1 MRKTQKI
8 LIGLFLGGVL
18 LGGIGTGVGLLEYSS
33 FAYGGEKLLGEEHL
47 VTENLDF
54 SFDLDGQ
61 TLILGGGYH
70 VDDEVLRNLVADN
83 TVPAGTVRYE
93 VTYNQEE
100 LMPVLSFEEY
110 EEPED
115 TTPEELEDPEE
126 NPEDLEEN
134 PEDLEENPEGLEPE
148 NPVSEQT
155 PESKPV
161 YKGTLYLTARYQGGS
176 SDFRLLMENKDQFLE
191 DLKQKKI
198 SSYDVAYI
206 TDVKIKVNP
215 ATLPYLE
222 VDRVY

>member
-33 FAYGGEKLLGEEHL
+33 FTYGGEKLLGEEHL

-70 VDDEVLRNLVADN
+70 VDEEVLGNLETDSA
-83 TVPAGTVRYE
+83 VPAGTVRYE

-100 LMPVLSFEEY
+100 LMPVLRFEEF

-115 TTPEELEDPEE
+115 TMPETLE
-126 NPEDLEEN
+126 
-134 PEDLEENPEGLEPE
+134 
-148 NPVSEQT
+148 
-155 PESKPV
+155 KPAC
-161 YKGTLYLTARYQGGS
+161 KGTLYLTVRYQGGS
-176 SDFRLLMENKDQFLE
+176 SDFRLLMENKDRFLE
-191 DLKQKKI
+191 ELKQKKI

-222 VDRVY
+222 TDGTY

>member
-18 LGGIGTGVGLLEYSS
+18 LGGVGTGVGLLEYSS

-115 TTPEELEDPEE
+115 TTQEELEE

-134 PEDLEENPEGLEPE
+134 TEELEENPEGLEPE
-148 NPVSEQT
+148 NPVSEQI

-198 SSYDVAYI
+198 SSYDVAHI

>member
-33 FAYGGEKLLGEEHL
+33 FAYGGERLLGEEHL

-70 VDDEVLRNLVADN
+70 VDEEVLGNLMADN

-93 VTYNQEE
+93 VTYNKEE
-100 LMPVLSFEEY
+100 LTPVLSFEAY
-110 EEPED
+110 EEPE
-115 TTPEELEDPEE
+115 PEAEE
-126 NPEDLEEN
+126 RMDGET
-134 PEDLEENPEGLEPE
+134 GC
-148 NPVSEQT
+148 
-155 PESKPV
+155 
-161 YKGTLYLTARYQGGS
+161 KGILYLTARYQGGS
-176 SDFRLLMENKDQFLE
+176 SDFRLIMENKDQFLE

-198 SSYDVAYI
+198 SSYDVACI

-222 VDRVY
+222 TDR